1 MFHTS
6 QTLVYLHMPRYKEN
20 KLKTNNFVERN
31 KKMLNG
37 VIKLKWESGTI
48 KSNLKTALAIIDKI
62 MITESLIKRNIKFLF
77 IIFHIRTK

>member
-1 MFHTS
+1 
-6 QTLVYLHMPRYKEN
+6 MPRYKEN

-62 MITESLIKRNIKFLF
+62 MITESPIKRNIKFLF

>member
-1 MFHTS
+1 
-6 QTLVYLHMPRYKEN
+6 MPRYKEN

-48 KSNLKTALAIIDKI
+48 KSNLKTALAVIDKI
-62 MITESLIKRNIKFLF
+62 MITESPIKRNIKFLF